1 MVSELCSFS
10 PNGWSWKSPLVL
22 QLLQQKMQC
31 SEVSVTK
38 LIALE
43 LVWRWTTGQD
53 FLHDRLRGVFFF
65 FVSFQFGDV
74 RLKHSHL
81 HRLFALLPER

>member
-10 PNGWSWKSPLVL
+10 RNGWSWKSLLVL
-22 QLLQQKMQC
+22 QLLQQNMQC

-38 LIALE
+38 LIALAF
-43 LVWRWTTGQD
+43 VWRRTMGQD
-53 FLHDRLRGVFFF
+53 FLHDVFFFF

-81 HRLFALLPER
+81 HS

>member
-10 PNGWSWKSPLVL
+10 PNGWSWKSLLDL
-22 QLLQQKMQC
+22 QLLQQNMQC

-43 LVWRWTTGQD
+43 FVWRRTMGQD
-53 FLHDRLRGVFFF
+53 FLHDRPRGVFFF
-65 FVSFQFGDV
+65 FLLVSSSVTYD
-74 RLKHSHL
+74 
-81 HRLFALLPER
+81 